1 MGARNR
7 ENNMPESERQ
17 PEIDQA
23 EIDREIAE
31 LLGESANTEESAEE
45 NQPAE
50 APKQPAAARQA
61 DPAPTPAEKPKPEL
75 KASPTM
81 PSSFRLNMP
90 SNGGAAPADS
100 SASFAKRHPLLM
112 AVLILGLIGGIITIF
127 AVSLKT
133 GLFVIGGTIAL
144 FILGLLCLAF
154 RKHPVLT
161 ALALIIMG
169 VAAYFFA
176 PVSRC
181 CDGSWSFSKGSGT
194 CSHHGGMVK
203 TGCDACANMEG
214 MAKTGCEMSKS
225 K

>member
-1 MGARNR
+1 
-7 ENNMPESERQ
+7 MPESERQ

-31 LLGESANTEESAEE
+31 LLGESANSEEPAEADK
-45 NQPAE
+45 PAE
-50 APKQPAAARQA
+50 APKQPEAAPAAARQS
-61 DPAPTPAEKPKPEL
+61 DPAPAPAEKPKPEL

-90 SNGGAAPADS
+90 SNGGAAPAES
-100 SASFAKRHPLLM
+100 SGSFAGRHPLLM
-112 AVLILGLIGGIITIF
+112 AVLILGLIGGVISVF
-127 AVSLKT
+127 AFSLKT
-133 GLFVIGGTIAL
+133 GLLVIGGTIAL
-144 FILGLLCLAF
+144 FIMGLLCLAF

-161 ALALIIMG
+161 ALALIILG

-181 CDGSWSFSKGSGT
+181 CDGSWSFSEGSGT
-194 CSHHGGMVK
+194 CSHHGGM
-203 TGCDACANMEG
+203 T
-214 MAKTGCEMSKS
+214 KTGCEMSKS